1 MDGRQRVETLGARE
15 VGGFVTQYSS
25 SLIAKAKPD
34 NRRQVKYRPFVQRCR
49 IWLVD
54 GCLSFVI
61 GEAKAG
67 WKMGI

>member
-1 MDGRQRVETLGARE
+1 MNWERVGTLDTRE

-25 SLIAKAKPD
+25 SLIANAKPGD
-34 NRRQVKYRPFVQRCR
+34 RRLLRYRPFVQRCR

-61 GEAKAG
+61 GEAGAG